1 MEEAVPGFAVLVPA
15 AEGFDTEHGCLA
27 EFALECGVVGDLL
40 HSLGESVYVSIGDD
54 ESLLAVGEEVF
65 GAGSGGGQDGTAAG
79 HGLSLD
85 EREAL
90 FDAGKNE

>member
-1 MEEAVPGFAVLVPA
+1 MVEEAVPGFAVLVPP
-15 AEGFDTEHGCLA
+15 AEGFDSEDGCFA
-27 EFALECGVVGDLL
+27 ESALEGGVVGDLL

-65 GAGSGGGQDGTAAG
+65 GAGGGGGEDGTAAG
-79 HGLSLD
+79 HGLTLN

-90 FDAGKNE
+90 FDAG